1 MCFFYRR
8 FCPAIYSG
16 LDVRRYASRDKND
29 ASAPDSTA
37 PGRWEHKTD
46 GRAPSLRE
54 QGFFARGRHRGVL
67 ICFPD
72 ENKSIPARRDRYII
86 PRLRGISFG
95 VSRISRREA
104 IYHFTIRRA
113 AVGCGRPPRAV
124 NVVQKTAAL
133 LCKMREKTRR
143 GKSSVEKSRD
153 M

>member
-8 FCPAIYSG
+8 FCPSTYAGTPHGTKTTLLHPIRQPR
-16 LDVRRYASRDKND
+16 DVGSTKRTGGRHPCASRVSSSL
-29 ASAPDSTA
+29 A
-37 PGRWEHKTD
+37 D
-46 GRAPSLRE
+46 GIA
-54 QGFFARGRHRGVL
+54 GFL

-86 PRLRGISFG
+86 PRLRGLSFG